1 MQLVLEPVICHY
13 IRRPTSW
20 ASMDRINFTLHN
32 FVSLDLQSRIHI
44 VRLRWLNC
52 GSELQCWGMLYCGRQ
67 CLPTGRPAD
76 RPTEPTTGR
85 PADGPT
91 EWAIGRQTDRPTDK
105 RPTGRPTDRP
115 ADRPAERPTGLPTGR
130 PAERPAGQPADRP
143 TSQKT
148 SRRTGRPSDPPT
160 ERPAE

>member
-52 GSELQCWGMLYCGRQ
+52 GSELQCWGMLYCGMQWIVCVVHTKDCQWLCQAGSVWMVLWQLETVTTSLVQWKFR
-67 CLPTGRPAD
+67 TSA
-76 RPTEPTTGR
+76 TE
-85 PADGPT
+85 
-91 EWAIGRQTDRPTDK
+91 
-105 RPTGRPTDRP
+105 
-115 ADRPAERPTGLPTGR
+115 
-130 PAERPAGQPADRP
+130 
-143 TSQKT
+143 S
-148 SRRTGRPSDPPT
+148 
-160 ERPAE
+160 